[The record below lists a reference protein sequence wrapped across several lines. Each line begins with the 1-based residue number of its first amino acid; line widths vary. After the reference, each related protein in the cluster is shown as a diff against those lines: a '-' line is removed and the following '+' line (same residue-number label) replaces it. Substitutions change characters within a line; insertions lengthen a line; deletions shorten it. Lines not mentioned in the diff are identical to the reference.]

1 MLAQRKNERSGNQ
14 CVGVFPPRFFQ
25 YLDYCSPP
33 TIREYFSMT
42 ERIVHVGHS
51 PDPDDAF
58 MFYGLANG
66 KVKLPGIT
74 IEHMLEDIQSLNER
88 AMKAELEVTAIS
100 AHAFPHVSDKYW
112 IMKTG
117 ASMGE
122 GYGPV
127 IISRRFKALDELKGK
142 TVGTPGPLTTA
153 TLLFKTF
160 TNGIKNVDM
169 AFDKIMDAVDAGTVD
184 AGLLIHEGQITY
196 QSLGYHKVLDFG
208 EFWQKESGG
217 LPLPLG
223 LDVVR
228 KDLGEEL
235 AKKLSTGLKE
245 SIAYG
250 YAHQDEAIPYA
261 MKWGRGIDYKLGEK
275 FVKMYVSD
283 LTIDMGEKGKKALE
297 LLFRKGAEKG
307 LIPKTPIVDL
317 F

>member
-1 MLAQRKNERSGNQ
+1 
-14 CVGVFPPRFFQ
+14 
-25 YLDYCSPP
+25 
-33 TIREYFSMT
+33 MT
-42 ERIVHVGHS
+42 EKIIRVGHS

-58 MFYGLANG
+58 MFYGLASG
-66 KVKLPGIT
+66 KVKLKGIV
-74 IEHMLEDIQSLNER
+74 IEHQLEDIQSLNER

-100 AHAFPHVSDKYW
+100 AHAFPYVADKYW

-127 IISRRFKALDELKGK
+127 IISRKYKNLGDLKGK

-160 TNGIKNVDM
+160 TEGISNIDM
-169 AFDKIMDAVDAGTVD
+169 PFDKIMDAVDNGTVD

-196 QSLGYHKVLDFG
+196 QSLGYNKILDFG
-208 EFWQKESGG
+208 EFWEKETNG

-235 AKKLSTGLKE
+235 ARELSKGLKE

-250 YAHQDEAIPYA
+250 YAHQDESIPYA
-261 MKWGRGIDYKLGEK
+261 MQWGRGIDYKLGEK
-275 FVKMYVSD
+275 FVKMYVSE
-283 LTIDMGEKGKKALE
+283 LTIDMGEQGKKALE
-297 LLFRKGAEKG
+297 LLFKKANEKG
-307 LIPKTPIVDL
+307 LIPSIPGVEL
-317 F
+317 Y